1 MLLCYVPCILFL
13 HRYYR
18 EHSSLQRGAWH
29 SAPGEGQWKFSL
41 LKTIESYRQSRA
53 LLTSPASFQMITRCG
68 DKFSQHPASQSAQS
82 TEQPAAQLAMGGMA
96 FPWSCQ
102 TPTQHEW
109 KTGTLQ
115 PITSWTDP
123 QAVCENQAQIL
134 LVNY

>member
-68 DKFSQHPASQSAQS
+68 DKFSQHPASQSAQN
-82 TEQPAAQLAMGGMA
+82 TEQPAAQLW
-96 FPWSCQ
+96 PWEAWPS
-102 TPTQHEW
+102 PGAVRPQHNMNGRQE
-109 KTGTLQ
+109 LCN
-115 PITSWTDP
+115 PS
-123 QAVCENQAQIL
+123 QAGLIHKLCVRTKHR
-134 LVNY
+134 YF